1 MAAPVTRNDHKT
13 DSLRMESEES
23 TEKSIMTS
31 FHNHAPSFVSSAT
44 ANCDATSLSSL
55 EENEDEMELQWA
67 AIERLPTFRRLRLS
81 LFDRKEGGEGED
93 GRRVVDVTKLEALE
107 RHVFVEKLIKK
118 IEEDNCRLLSKFKE
132 RIEKVGLELP
142 TVEVRYRNLSVEVE
156 YEVVHGKP
164 LPSLWNTL
172 KTGFGASIFNSF
184 FLNNFYRQGIANITG
199 CKSVRNKIKILKNV
213 NGIIKPSRMTLLL
226 GPPGCGKTT
235 LLQALTAKLDQSLKV
250 EGEISYNGYKL
261 NEFVPQKTSVYIS
274 QYDQHISEM
283 TVRETLDFSAR
294 CQGIGGRADIMKEIS
309 RREKEAGIVPE
320 PDIDTYMKATSVE
333 GLKRTLQTDYILK
346 ILGLDICAD
355 TMVGDAMMRG
365 ISGGQKKRLTTGE
378 MIIGP
383 TKALFMDEISNGLDS
398 STTFQIV
405 RCMQQLAHITKST
418 MLVSLL
424 QPAPETYDLFDDIIL
439 MAEGE
444 IVYHGP
450 RDNVLE
456 FFEHCG
462 FRCPPRK
469 GIADFLQEV
478 VSERDQ
484 GQYWYHKQQPHSY
497 VSIDM
502 LVKNFQEFHVGQK
515 LEGELSRPLQKS
527 ESHKNALSF
536 SIYSLKKWELF
547 KACMDREWL
556 LMKRNLSLH
565 VFKSVQL
572 VVTAL
577 ITMTVFIRSRM
588 NIDIVD
594 GDLYMGSLFYALIR
608 LMCNA
613 ITELSLTIQRIEV
626 FYKQR
631 DFYFY
636 PAWAYSVPA
645 AILKIPPSLLDAFL
659 WTALTYY
666 VIGFSPEPERFF
678 YHFFLLF
685 LVHQVSVSMF
695 RLIASIVR
703 NPSIAS
709 TFALF
714 IILITFLFGGF
725 VIRQPSLPSWLRWG
739 FWLSPLAYAEIGVSL
754 NEFLAPRWQKVSSSN
769 ITLGQQILESRGLYF
784 NEYFY
789 WIPLGALIG
798 FWIIFN
804 IGFTCALSYSKAP
817 RRSRTI
823 ISQERLSNILKRK
836 QDLIDF
842 PRAETPKPAAEMEK
856 IKMILPCEP
865 ITISFQ
871 NVQYFV
877 DTPKILRK
885 QGLPQKRLQL
895 LHDITGAFRPGILTA
910 LMGVS
915 GAGKTTLMDV
925 LSGRKTGGI
934 IEGDIRIGGYPKAQ
948 KTYARISGY
957 CEQTDIHSPQIT
969 VEESVMYSAWLRLP
983 AHIDKR
989 TRSEFVAE
997 VIEMIELGEIRDE
1010 LVGIPGVSGISTEQ
1024 RKRLTIAV
1032 ELVSNPSVIFMDEP
1046 TSGLDARAAA
1056 IVMRV
1061 AKNIVNTNRTV
1072 VCTIHQP
1079 SIDVFEAFDELI
1091 LMKRGGQII
1100 YSGELGQ
1107 NSSKLIEYFEGVP
1120 KIKEN
1125 YNPATWML
1133 EVTGSSM
1140 EARLGLDFANL
1151 YRDSHLFQ
1159 KNEELVA
1166 RLGLPEQGSKELH
1179 FSTRFPQNAWEQ
1191 FKACLWKQEMSYWRS
1206 PKYNLVRLIFIIV
1219 SSLIF
1224 GALLWQ
1230 KGQKINDEQDFFN
1243 ILGSIFIFIQFAGIA
1258 NCSSVMPFVATER
1271 TIVYRERFAGMYS
1284 SWAYSSAQVVVEIP
1298 YLLLQAL
1305 LFLIIT
1311 YPAINFYW
1319 SAYKVF
1325 WYFYSMFCSLLYFN
1339 YLGLLLV
1346 SLTPNVQ
1353 MASIW
1358 ASFVYTTTNLFSGFL
1373 VPEPIMPGW
1382 WAWGYWI
1389 CPTSW
1394 SLKGLLTSQYGDIEE
1409 EITAFGERKSISS
1422 FLRSYFGYK
1431 HDDLGVV
1438 AIVLLAFPVF
1448 FALAFAI
1455 TIAKL
1460 NFQKSFACIYANNA
1474 GFTLEP
1480 IHRDSSESPFQ
1491 NPRETHLQRVN
1502 NPLRRSINRVHHFD
1516 PTAAASVSPKA
1527 AESDITSASGEYL
1540 MSLSFGTPPLNTL
1553 GILAADTITL
1563 DSTSGRP
1570 VRFPSLVVDTK
1581 IMEPSMA
1588 KLRVSLALE
1597 AVHCLLFLKWILQL
1611 VENSPTVWCLFS
1623 PKLEDRAN

>member
-1 MAAPVTRNDHKT
+1 MAAPVTRNNHKT
-13 DSLRMESEES
+13 DSLRMMEFEES
-23 TEKSIMTS
+23 TEKNKTTP
-31 FHNHAPSFVSSAT
+31 FHKHAASFVNSSAT
-44 ANCDATSLSSL
+44 NSDATSSSCVK
-55 EENEDEMELQWA
+55 ENEDEIELQWA

-81 LFDRKEGGEGED
+81 LFDEKEEDEEGK
-93 GRRVVDVTKLEALE
+93 RVVDVTKLEALE
-107 RHVFVEKLIKK
+107 RHVFIDKLINK
-118 IEEDNCRLLSKFKE
+118 IEEDNCSLLSKLKE
-132 RIEKVGLELP
+132 RIDKVGLEVP

-164 LPSLWNTL
+164 LPTLWNTL
-172 KTGFGASIFNSF
+172 KNAFGA
-184 FLNNFYRQGIANITG
+184 R
-199 CKSVRNKIKILKNV
+199 CKSVPSKIKILKNV

-235 LLQALTAKLDQSLKV
+235 LLQALAAKLDKSLKV
-250 EGEISYNGYKL
+250 EGEISYNGYRL

-274 QYDQHISEM
+274 QYDQHVSEM

-320 PDIDTYMKATSVE
+320 PDIDTYMKLASYFLVAISADNLYEQATSFE

-346 ILGLDICAD
+346 ILGLDNCAD
-355 TMVGDAMMRG
+355 TMVGDAMRRG

-405 RCMQQLAHITKST
+405 SCMQQLAHITKST

-424 QPAPETYDLFDDIIL
+424 QPAPETFDLFDDIVL

-450 RDNVLE
+450 RNNVLE

-484 GQYWYHKQQPHSY
+484 GQYWYHQQPHSH
-497 VSIDM
+497 VSIDT
-502 LVKNFQEFHVGQK
+502 LVRNFQEFHVGQK
-515 LEGELSRPLQKS
+515 LEGDLSRPLQKS
-527 ESHKNALSF
+527 ECHKNALTF
-536 SIYSLKKWELF
+536 SIYSLRKWELF

-577 ITMTVFIRSRM
+577 ITMTLFIRSRM
-588 NIDIVD
+588 SVD
-594 GDLYMGSLFYALIR
+594 MVDANLFMGSLFYALIR
-608 LMCNA
+608 LMCNGIA
-613 ITELSLTIQRIEV
+613 ELSLTVQRIGV

-645 AILKIPPSLLDAFL
+645 AILKIPFSLLDAFL

-678 YHFFLLF
+678 YQFFLLF
-685 LVHQVSVSMF
+685 LFHQVSISMF

-709 TFALF
+709 TCALF

-725 VIRQPSLPSWLRWG
+725 VIRKPSLPSWLRWG
-739 FWLSPLAYAEIGVSL
+739 FWLSPLAYAEIGASL

-784 NEYFY
+784 NEYLY
-789 WIPLGALIG
+789 WIPFAALIG
-798 FWIIFN
+798 FWMVFN

-817 RRSRTI
+817 GRPRTV
-823 ISQERLSNILKRK
+823 ISQDRLSNILKRK
-836 QDLIDF
+836 QDLNDF
-842 PRAETPKPAAEMEK
+842 PREKTLPYAETPISSREKEK
-856 IKMILPCEP
+856 IRTVLPFDP

-871 NVQYFV
+871 DVQYFV

-885 QGLPQKRLQL
+885 QGFPHKRLQL

-934 IEGDIRIGGYPKAQ
+934 IEGQIRIGGYPKVQ
-948 KTYARISGY
+948 TTYARISGY
-957 CEQTDIHSPQIT
+957 CEQTDIHSPHIT

-983 AHIDKR
+983 AQIDKR

-997 VIEMIELGEIRDE
+997 VIEMIELDEIKDE
-1010 LVGIPGVSGISTEQ
+1010 LVGMPGVSGISTEQ

-1079 SIDVFEAFDELI
+1079 SIDVFEAFDEGI
-1091 LMKRGGQII
+1091 P
-1100 YSGELGQ
+1100 
-1107 NSSKLIEYFEGVP
+1107 GVP

-1140 EARLGLDFANL
+1140 EAQLGLDFSNL
-1151 YRDSHLFQ
+1151 YKDSHLFQ
-1159 KNEELVA
+1159 KNEDLVT

-1179 FSTRFPQNAWEQ
+1179 FSTRFPQNAWQQ
-1191 FKACLWKQEMSYWRS
+1191 FKACLWKQELSYWRS

-1219 SSLIF
+1219 SSLMF

-1230 KGQKINDEQDFFN
+1230 KGQKIDDEQDIFN
-1243 ILGSIFIFIQFAGIA
+1243 ILGSIFIFIQFTGIG
-1258 NCSSVMPFVATER
+1258 NCSSVMPFVAPER
-1271 TIVYRERFAGMYS
+1271 AIVYRERFAGMYS
-1284 SWAYSSAQVVVEIP
+1284 PWAYSFAQVVVEIP
-1298 YLLLQAL
+1298 YILLQAV
-1305 LFLIIT
+1305 LFLKI
-1311 YPAINFYW
+1311 PR
-1319 SAYKVF
+1319 
-1325 WYFYSMFCSLLYFN
+1325 
-1339 YLGLLLV
+1339 
-1346 SLTPNVQ
+1346 
-1353 MASIW
+1353 
-1358 ASFVYTTTNLFSGFL
+1358 
-1373 VPEPIMPGW
+1373 W
-1382 WAWGYWI
+1382 WVWGYWI
-1389 CPTSW
+1389 SPASW
-1394 SLKGLLTSQYGDIEE
+1394 SLKGLLASQYGDIEE
-1409 EITAFGERKSISS
+1409 EITVYGERKSISS

-1431 HDDLGVV
+1431 HDDLGV
-1438 AIVLLAFPVF
+1438 AGIVLLAFPVF
-1448 FALAFAI
+1448 FALSYAMA
-1455 TIAKL
+1455 TAKL
-1460 NFQKSFACIYANNA
+1460 NFQK
-1474 GFTLEP
+1474 
-1480 IHRDSSESPFQ
+1480 R
-1491 NPRETHLQRVN
+1491 
-1502 NPLRRSINRVHHFD
+1502 
-1516 PTAAASVSPKA
+1516 
-1527 AESDITSASGEYL
+1527 
-1540 MSLSFGTPPLNTL
+1540 
-1553 GILAADTITL
+1553 
-1563 DSTSGRP
+1563 
-1570 VRFPSLVVDTK
+1570 
-1581 IMEPSMA
+1581 
-1588 KLRVSLALE
+1588 
-1597 AVHCLLFLKWILQL
+1597 
-1611 VENSPTVWCLFS
+1611 
-1623 PKLEDRAN
+1623 

>member
-1 MAAPVTRNDHKT
+1 
-13 DSLRMESEES
+13 
-23 TEKSIMTS
+23 
-31 FHNHAPSFVSSAT
+31 
-44 ANCDATSLSSL
+44 
-55 EENEDEMELQWA
+55 
-67 AIERLPTFRRLRLS
+67 
-81 LFDRKEGGEGED
+81 
-93 GRRVVDVTKLEALE
+93 
-107 RHVFVEKLIKK
+107 
-118 IEEDNCRLLSKFKE
+118 
-132 RIEKVGLELP
+132 
-142 TVEVRYRNLSVEVE
+142 
-156 YEVVHGKP
+156 
-164 LPSLWNTL
+164 
-172 KTGFGASIFNSF
+172 
-184 FLNNFYRQGIANITG
+184 
-199 CKSVRNKIKILKNV
+199 
-213 NGIIKPSRMTLLL
+213 
-226 GPPGCGKTT
+226 
-235 LLQALTAKLDQSLKV
+235 
-250 EGEISYNGYKL
+250 
-261 NEFVPQKTSVYIS
+261 
-274 QYDQHISEM
+274 
-283 TVRETLDFSAR
+283 
-294 CQGIGGRADIMKEIS
+294 
-309 RREKEAGIVPE
+309 
-320 PDIDTYMKATSVE
+320 
-333 GLKRTLQTDYILK
+333 
-346 ILGLDICAD
+346 
-355 TMVGDAMMRG
+355 
-365 ISGGQKKRLTTGE
+365 

-405 RCMQQLAHITKST
+405 SCMQQLAHITKST

-424 QPAPETYDLFDDIIL
+424 QPAPETFDLFDDIIL

-462 FRCPPRK
+462 LRCPPRK

-536 SIYSLKKWELF
+536 SIYSLRKWELF
-547 KACMDREWL
+547 KVCMDREWL

-588 NIDIVD
+588 NIDMVD
-594 GDLYMGSLFYALIR
+594 GNLYMGSLFYALIR
-608 LMCNA
+608 LMCNG
-613 ITELSLTIQRIEV
+613 ITELSLTIQRIAV

-645 AILKIPPSLLDAFL
+645 AILKIPFSLLDAFL

-685 LVHQVSVSMF
+685 LVHQVSVSVF

-739 FWLSPLAYAEIGVSL
+739 FWLSPLAYAEIGASL

-769 ITLGQQILESRGLYF
+769 ITLGQKILESRGLYF
-784 NEYFY
+784 NECFY

-836 QDLIDF
+836 QDLRDF

-856 IKMILPCEP
+856 IKMILPFEP

-934 IEGDIRIGGYPKAQ
+934 IEGEIRIGGYPKAQ

-983 AHIDKR
+983 AQIDKR
-989 TRSEFVAE
+989 TRSDFVAE

-1079 SIDVFEAFDELI
+1079 SIDVFEAFDEGI
-1091 LMKRGGQII
+1091 P
-1100 YSGELGQ
+1100 
-1107 NSSKLIEYFEGVP
+1107 GVP

-1125 YNPATWML
+1125 HNPATWML

-1179 FSTRFPQNAWEQ
+1179 FCTRFPQNAWEQ
-1191 FKACLWKQEMSYWRS
+1191 FKACLWKQELSYWRS

-1230 KGQKINDEQDFFN
+1230 KGQKINGEQDFFN
-1243 ILGSIFIFIQFAGIA
+1243 ILGSIFVFIQFAGIA

-1284 SWAYSSAQVVVEIP
+1284 SWAYSSAQVIVEIP
-1298 YLLLQAL
+1298 YILLQAV
-1305 LFLIIT
+1305 LFLMIT

-1325 WYFYSMFCSLLYFN
+1325 WYFYSMFCTLLSFN

-1346 SLTPNVQ
+1346 SLTPNFQ
-1353 MASIW
+1353 MAAIW
-1358 ASFVYTTTNLFSGFL
+1358 ASFIYTLTNLFSGYL
-1373 VPEPIMPGW
+1373 VPEPKMPRW

-1389 CPTSW
+1389 CPISW
-1394 SLKGLLTSQYGDIEE
+1394 SLKGLLASQYGDIEA
-1409 EITAFGERKSISS
+1409 EITAYGERKSISS

-1431 HDDLGVV
+1431 QDDLGVV
-1438 AIVLLAFPVF
+1438 ALVLLAFPVF

-1460 NFQKSFACIYANNA
+1460 NFQK
-1474 GFTLEP
+1474 
-1480 IHRDSSESPFQ
+1480 R
-1491 NPRETHLQRVN
+1491 
-1502 NPLRRSINRVHHFD
+1502 
-1516 PTAAASVSPKA
+1516 
-1527 AESDITSASGEYL
+1527 
-1540 MSLSFGTPPLNTL
+1540 
-1553 GILAADTITL
+1553 
-1563 DSTSGRP
+1563 
-1570 VRFPSLVVDTK
+1570 
-1581 IMEPSMA
+1581 
-1588 KLRVSLALE
+1588 
-1597 AVHCLLFLKWILQL
+1597 
-1611 VENSPTVWCLFS
+1611 
-1623 PKLEDRAN
+1623 

>member
-1 MAAPVTRNDHKT
+1 MAAPVTRNNHKT
-13 DSLRMESEES
+13 DPLMRMEFEEYS
-23 TEKSIMTS
+23 TEKSNSTP
-31 FHNHAPSFVSSAT
+31 FHNHAASFVSSSAT
-44 ANCDATSLSSL
+44 NCDATSSSCVK
-55 EENEDEMELQWA
+55 ENEDEIELQWA

-81 LFDRKEGGEGED
+81 LFDEKEEDEEGK
-93 GRRVVDVTKLEALE
+93 RVVDVTKLEALE
-107 RHVFVEKLIKK
+107 RHVFIDKLINR
-118 IEEDNCRLLSKFKE
+118 IEEDNCRLLNKLKE
-132 RIEKVGLELP
+132 RIDKVGMEVP

-164 LPSLWNTL
+164 LPTLWNTL
-172 KTGFGASIFNSF
+172 KNAFGAS
-184 FLNNFYRQGIANITG
+184 
-199 CKSVRNKIKILKNV
+199 
-213 NGIIKPSRMTLLL
+213 
-226 GPPGCGKTT
+226 CGKTT
-235 LLQALTAKLDQSLKV
+235 LLQALAAKLDKSLKV
-250 EGEISYNGYKL
+250 EGEISYNGYRL
-261 NEFVPQKTSVYIS
+261 SEFVPQKTSVYIS

-320 PDIDTYMKATSVE
+320 PDIDTYMKATSFE

-346 ILGLDICAD
+346 ILGLDNCAD
-355 TMVGDAMMRG
+355 TMVGDAMRRG

-405 RCMQQLAHITKST
+405 SCMQQLAHITKST

-424 QPAPETYDLFDDIIL
+424 QPAPETFDLFDDIIL

-450 RDNVLE
+450 RKK
-456 FFEHCG
+456 
-462 FRCPPRK
+462 CPPRK

-484 GQYWYHKQQPHSY
+484 GQYWYHQQPHSH
-497 VSIDM
+497 VSIDT

-515 LEGELSRPLQKS
+515 LEGDLSRPLQKS
-527 ESHKNALSF
+527 ECHKDALTF
-536 SIYSLKKWELF
+536 SIYSLRKWELF

-565 VFKSVQL
+565 VFKSL

-577 ITMTVFIRSRM
+577 ITMTLFIRSRM
-588 NIDIVD
+588 SVD
-594 GDLYMGSLFYALIR
+594 MVDANLFMGSLFYALIR
-608 LMCNA
+608 LMCNGIA
-613 ITELSLTIQRIEV
+613 ELSLTVQRMGV

-645 AILKIPPSLLDAFL
+645 AILKIPFSLLDAFL

-678 YHFFLLF
+678 YQFFLLF
-685 LVHQVSVSMF
+685 LVHQVSISMF

-709 TFALF
+709 TCALF

-725 VIRQPSLPSWLRWG
+725 VIRKPSLPSWLRWG
-739 FWLSPLAYAEIGVSL
+739 FWLSPLAYAEIGASL

-789 WIPLGALIG
+789 WIPLAALIG
-798 FWIIFN
+798 FWMVFN
-804 IGFTCALSYSKAP
+804 IGFTCALSYSKD
-817 RRSRTI
+817 
-823 ISQERLSNILKRK
+823 RLSNILKKK
-836 QDLIDF
+836 QDLNDF
-842 PRAETPKPAAEMEK
+842 PREKTLPYAETPISAGEKEK
-856 IKMILPCEP
+856 IRTVLPFDP

-871 NVQYFV
+871 DVQYFV

-885 QGLPQKRLQL
+885 QGFPHKRLQL

-934 IEGDIRIGGYPKAQ
+934 IEGQIRIGGYPKVQ
-948 KTYARISGY
+948 TTYARISGY
-957 CEQTDIHSPQIT
+957 CEQTDIHSPHIT

-983 AHIDKR
+983 AQIDKR

-997 VIEMIELGEIRDE
+997 VIEMIELDEIKDE
-1010 LVGIPGVSGISTEQ
+1010 LVGMPGVSGISTEQ

-1079 SIDVFEAFDELI
+1079 SIDVFEAFDEEDKYRI
-1091 LMKRGGQII
+1091 
-1100 YSGELGQ
+1100 SGELGQ
-1107 NSSKLIEYFEGVP
+1107 NSSKLIEYFEGIPGVP

-1140 EARLGLDFANL
+1140 EAQLGLDFSNL
-1151 YRDSHLFQ
+1151 YKDSHLFQ
-1159 KNEELVA
+1159 KNEDLVT
-1166 RLGLPEQGSKELH
+1166 RLGLPEKGSKELH
-1179 FSTRFPQNAWEQ
+1179 FSSRFPQNAWQQ
-1191 FKACLWKQEMSYWRS
+1191 FKACLWKQELSYWRS
-1206 PKYNLVRLIFIIV
+1206 PKYNLVRLLFIIV
-1219 SSLIF
+1219 SSLMF
-1224 GALLWQ
+1224 GALLWR
-1230 KGQKINDEQDFFN
+1230 KGQKIDDEQDLIFN
-1243 ILGSIFIFIQFAGIA
+1243 ILGFFIFIQFTGIG
-1258 NCSSVMPFVATER
+1258 NCSSVMPFVAPER
-1271 TIVYRERFAGMYS
+1271 ATVYRERFAGMYS
-1284 SWAYSSAQVVVEIP
+1284 PWAYSFAQVVVEIP
-1298 YLLLQAL
+1298 YILLQAV
-1305 LFLIIT
+1305 LFLVIT

-1325 WYFYSMFCSLLYFN
+1325 WYFYSIFCTLLYFN

-1346 SLTPNVQ
+1346 SLTPNFQ
-1353 MASIW
+1353 TASIMAS
-1358 ASFVYTTTNLFSGFL
+1358 FCYTLTNLFSGYL
-1373 VPEPIMPGW
+1373 IPEPKIPRW
-1382 WAWGYWI
+1382 WVWGYWI
-1389 CPTSW
+1389 SPASW
-1394 SLKGLLTSQYGDIEE
+1394 SLKGLLASQYGDIEE
-1409 EITAFGERKSISS
+1409 EITVYGERKSISS

-1438 AIVLLAFPVF
+1438 GIVLLAFPVF
-1448 FALAFAI
+1448 FALSYAMA
-1455 TIAKL
+1455 TAKL
-1460 NFQKSFACIYANNA
+1460 NFQK
-1474 GFTLEP
+1474 
-1480 IHRDSSESPFQ
+1480 R
-1491 NPRETHLQRVN
+1491 
-1502 NPLRRSINRVHHFD
+1502 
-1516 PTAAASVSPKA
+1516 
-1527 AESDITSASGEYL
+1527 
-1540 MSLSFGTPPLNTL
+1540 
-1553 GILAADTITL
+1553 
-1563 DSTSGRP
+1563 
-1570 VRFPSLVVDTK
+1570 
-1581 IMEPSMA
+1581 
-1588 KLRVSLALE
+1588 
-1597 AVHCLLFLKWILQL
+1597 
-1611 VENSPTVWCLFS
+1611 
-1623 PKLEDRAN
+1623 